1 MPENAPKKRGFLKI
15 IAIVVLVLV
24 IVIIAIPF
32 LIDANQFR
40 PQIQSKL
47 TGALGR
53 DVKVGNLKLSLLSGS
68 LTVND
73 ISIADNPEFSHSPF
87 VTAKSL
93 KVSVEM
99 KPLIFS
105 KEVRVIGISLEQ
117 PAINLVRSAAGNWN
131 FSDLGGK
138 ESPGKQSAGSSGLP
152 ETDILIKKL
161 EITGGR
167 VTSTEGHKKPVVYE
181 NVNLTASNLS
191 FTTSFPFELSASLP
205 GGGNFKLDG
214 QAGPL
219 NKTDMLK
226 TPMKASVAV
235 NDFNLVASGFVPPE
249 TGLSG
254 LVDFSGTLASDGQQA
269 YSKGFANAEKLQV
282 MKGGSP
288 ASKPISL
295 EYVLNYDLEKRKG
308 DLSEAK
314 VQCGKAAARMNG
326 NFSMLAENININ
338 MKLLGNN
345 MPVQDL
351 TTLLPAFGVTLPKG
365 ASLQGG
371 SMNADL
377 TAQGPVDRL
386 ITEGSADIVNTRLVG
401 FDLAGKMSALTTLA
415 GIQPNQQTEIE
426 KFATR
431 MKMTPEGVQVSELQ
445 MLMPALGELS
455 GTGKIGVDQSLDFK
469 MRALLK
475 PSGGVAGELSKLTGG
490 NALNLPFFIRGTSSD
505 PKFVPDT
512 QNAAKSILGSVIPG
526 QVGKSDTGNSVGD
539 AIRGLFKKK

>member
-1 MPENAPKKRGFLKI
+1 MPENTPKKRGFLKI

>member
-1 MPENAPKKRGFLKI
+1 MPDNAPKKRGFLKI
-15 IAIVVLVLV
+15 LAIVVLVLV

-32 LIDANQFR
+32 LLDANQFR
-40 PQIQSKL
+40 PQIESKL

-53 DVKVGNLKLSLLSGS
+53 DVKVGNLKLSLLSGN
-68 LTVND
+68 LTVSD
-73 ISIADNPEFSHSPF
+73 ISIADNPDFSRTPF

-99 KPLIFS
+99 KPLVFS
-105 KEVRVIGISLEQ
+105 KEVRVTGISLEQ
-117 PAINLVRSAAGNWN
+117 PAINLIRSAAGNWN

-138 ESPGKQSAGSSGLP
+138 ESPEKQSAGSSGLP

-167 VTSTEGHKKPVVYE
+167 VTSIEGHKKPVVYE
-181 NVNLTASNLS
+181 NVNLTASDLS
-191 FTTSFPFELSASLP
+191 FTTSFPFELGASLP
-205 GGGNFKLDG
+205 GGGNFKLNG

-235 NDFNLVASGFVPPE
+235 NDFDLVASGFVPPE

-269 YSKGFANAEKLQV
+269 HSKGFANAEKLQV

-288 ASKPISL
+288 AGKPISL

-326 NFSMLAENININ
+326 NFSMLGDSVNIN

-351 TTLLPAFGVTLPKG
+351 TSLLPAFGVALPKG

-401 FDLAGKMSALTTLA
+401 FDLAGKMSVLTTLA

-455 GTGKIGVDQSLDFK
+455 GTGKIGVDQSLDFA

-475 PSGGVAGELSKLTGG
+475 PSGGVAGGLSKLTGG

-512 QNAAKSILGSVIPG
+512 KNAAKSLLGSVIPG
-526 QVGKSDTGNSVGD
+526 QGGKSDTGGSVGD
-539 AIRGLFKKK
+539 TIRGLFKKK

>member
-1 MPENAPKKRGFLKI
+1 
-15 IAIVVLVLV
+15 
-24 IVIIAIPF
+24 
-32 LIDANQFR
+32 
-40 PQIQSKL
+40 
-47 TGALGR
+47 
-53 DVKVGNLKLSLLSGS
+53 
-68 LTVND
+68 
-73 ISIADNPEFSHSPF
+73 